1 MTEGQARPSPHWTKR
16 WKRQTRRALRFVLLA
31 PLLLPLGYLP
41 RSLARRI
48 GAAYGHVARVSL
60 PREVRRAER
69 HLTIAFPDASPAE
82 RTRLL
87 RETFVSIGL
96 LAVDFLRI
104 GRGKGEDLLRG
115 LEVEGLE
122 HLEASERSG
131 RGTILV
137 TAHFGNWELLAVY
150 LARRGRTLH
159 VLYHPFE
166 EKRLERFVRR
176 VRDRAGIRSVSAD
189 RPGPALRALRQGELV
204 GVLVDR
210 IPHGGVRCDFFG
222 RECRTAEGAAR
233 LGLRTGAL
241 VLCAALWEDDSARY
255 RARFWPPME
264 LAELPKLPKGEE
276 GPEGAEVERLSRHF
290 TRWTEELVRM
300 APTRWPWFY
309 DRWKVRP
316 SR

>member
-1 MTEGQARPSPHWTKR
+1 M
-16 WKRQTRRALRFVLLA
+16 
-31 PLLLPLGYLP
+31 
-41 RSLARRI
+41 
-48 GAAYGHVARVSL
+48 
-60 PREVRRAER
+60 
-69 HLTIAFPDASPAE
+69 
-82 RTRLL
+82 
-87 RETFVSIGL
+87 
-96 LAVDFLRI
+96 
-104 GRGKGEDLLRG
+104 
-115 LEVEGLE
+115 EGLE
-122 HLEASERSG
+122 HLEATERSG
-131 RGTILV
+131 RGTLLV

-150 LARRGRTLH
+150 LARRSRKLH

-166 EKRLERFVRR
+166 ERRLERFVRK

-189 RPGPALRALRQGELV
+189 RPAPALRALRQGELV

-210 IPHGGVRCDFFG
+210 IPHGGVRCEFFG
-222 RECRTAEGAAR
+222 KECRTAEGAAR

-276 GPEGAEVERLSRHF
+276 GTGSSEVERLCRQF
-290 TRWTEELVRM
+290 TSWTEELVRM
-300 APTRWPWFY
+300 APERWPWFY